1 MSTTSI
7 PAEFTEALANNP
19 ELAEAFQKLSLEK
32 QNEYINFF
40 NGAEEGATRVA
51 RIEKNTDRILKGFG
65 RTDCTCGLSQKM
77 PQCDGSHK
85 QLQTS

>member
-1 MSTTSI
+1 MSNTLI
-7 PAEFTEALANNP
+7 PAEFSQALSSTPGLEA
-19 ELAEAFQKLSLEK
+19 AFQALSAEK
-32 QNEYINFF
+32 QTEYINFF
-40 NGAEEGATRVA
+40 NGAEEGPARIA

-85 QLQTS
+85 QLQ